1 MAGFKGTGINPQK
14 FHKSQVKFY
23 LVLLPIA
30 IFMALPILFIIFN
43 AFKPI
48 DELFVYPPR
57 FITTRPTLDN
67 FIRLFNTSTSTNIPV
82 SRYLFNSIITTGT
95 VVIATIFISSA
106 AGYVLSKKKF
116 KSKKLLFSIN
126 SLALMFVPVAVN
138 IPRYLTI
145 VQLGLIDNFWV
156 YILPVLAMP
165 VGLFLV
171 KQFIDQIPNELIEA
185 AQMDGAS
192 DFFILIRIIL
202 PLIVP
207 ALATVAILTFQ
218 GAWNSSEASVMYIN
232 NESLKNFAFYM
243 STLASTTGNTVAGQ
257 GLAAASSLIMFVPNL
272 IIFIIFQ
279 SRVMNTMA
287 HSGMK

>member
-116 KSKKLLFSIN
+116 KGKKLLFSIN

-171 KQFIDQIPNELIEA
+171 KQFIDQIPNELVEA

-272 IIFIIFQ
+272 IIFVIFQ